1 MGMKSFFKTKNTVGI
16 SIGVNDLTL
25 MAFET
30 GRSKPRIL
38 AYASLKIDQTKAKL
52 SLENED
58 GYLESQIKTLLTNN
72 LVGKFD
78 ADYIMV
84 SIPTMST
91 FSRTLQLPV
100 QIQKDIDNAIDLEVE
115 QYIPVPH
122 SSLGISYEIISQ
134 DDENLNVSLS
144 AAPIGILNRAIQ
156 TVRSVGLEPVLIE
169 PSMNSVA
176 RLLIHTEKG
185 DLNTLIIDMEMNY
198 TDIAILDKIVRVGS
212 SVEIGARD
220 FTQAISR
227 KMQIPLEKAQQLKV
241 LNGFS
246 KSDQQ
251 AELTEALEPMMD
263 KILNEVN
270 KIVRYNTERLKGKD
284 LEQVIVVGNGSNI
297 AGLSEFLT
305 NRLQLPVR
313 IANPWQ
319 DFNFGKLPHP
329 NRIAISRYLT
339 VAGAAWLDT
348 KEVIND

>member
-1 MGMKSFFKTKNTVGI
+1 MKSFFRTKNTVGI

-30 GRSKPRIL
+30 GRSKPKIL
-38 AYASLKIDQTKAKL
+38 AYASLKIDQVKAKS

-78 ADYIMV
+78 SDYIMV

-91 FSRTLQLPV
+91 FSRTLQLPIKV
-100 QIQKDIDNAIDLEVE
+100 KNDLDNAVDLEVE
-115 QYIPVPH
+115 QYIPVPR
-122 SSLGISYEIISQ
+122 SSLGVSYEIISQ
-134 DDENLNVSLS
+134 DNENLNVSLS
-144 AAPIGILNRAIQ
+144 AAPIGILNRVIQ
-156 TVRSVGLEPVLIE
+156 TVRSVGLEPILIE

-198 TDIAILDKIVRVGS
+198 TDIAILDKIVRVS
-212 SVEIGARD
+212 SSIEVGARD

-227 KMQIPLEKAQQLKV
+227 QLQIPPEKAQQFKV

-251 AELTEALEPMMD
+251 EAITAALEPLMD
-263 KILNEVN
+263 KILNEIN
-270 KIVRYNTERLKGKD
+270 KIVRYNSERLNGKD
-284 LEQVIVVGNGSNI
+284 VEQVIVVGNGSNI

-339 VAGAAWLDT
+339 VAGVAWLNT
-348 KEVIND
+348 KEIIHD